1 MKKVLIAGLMLADAL
16 ERDGHDAESAGGMDE
31 GELGHRY
38 ILPVIH
44 ECLEKGGTGNPV
56 NFSMRAFI
64 QTMPFGL
71 EGRKAAWPESG
82 RAQVCLA
89 ISEAFTFLERE
100 GLLTRCPHTPV
111 PQDPSHID
119 HDSMVPTRRALR
131 ERKGKL
137 AAEL

>member
-1 MKKVLIAGLMLADAL
+1 MKKVLIPGRMLADAL
-16 ERDGHDAESAGGMDE
+16 EREGHDAESAGGMDE
-31 GELGHRY
+31 GEMAHRY

-44 ECLEKGGTGNPV
+44 ECLEKGGPGHPI
-56 NFSMRAFI
+56 NFTMRGFI

-71 EGRKAAWPESG
+71 KGKAAWPESE
-82 RAQVCLA
+82 RAQVGLA

-100 GLLTRCPHTPV
+100 GLLTRCPFTPV

-131 ERKGKL
+131 ERSEKL